1 MPHAYA
7 LHVAVTAPCLCCR
20 APREFVFSSPS
31 DQVVCAACVNHLGSD
46 KAERRDLEHVTM
58 WERLHA
64 DLLFNHQGEVE
75 SLRSAA
81 RADAEEI
88 ARLGAQVVRLT
99 SVAAG
104 EFSADDVGGVR
115 GLIENDVTRRAER
128 NTELANRRIDRIM
141 AVLWRF
147 DRLHHENDNKSGL
160 CTCGKPLAKCPEYL
174 ALEPERQGLRDWERK
189 NLALARDNKRHG
201 LPPEHPE
208 LEKDPPRR

>member
-7 LHVAVTAPCLCCR
+7 LHVTVTAPCLCCR

-31 DQVVCAACVNHLGSD
+31 DQVVCGSCVNHLGSD

-64 DLLFNHQGEVE
+64 DLLFNHQDEVE
-75 SLRSAA
+75 SLEATA

-88 ARLGAQVVRLT
+88 TRLVAQVAQLT
-99 SVAAG
+99 AVAAG
-104 EFSADDVGGVR
+104 EFAGTDDGGVR
-115 GLIENDVTRRAER
+115 GLIENDVTKRAER

-141 AVLWRF
+141 AVLWKF
-147 DRLHHENDNKSGL
+147 DRLHHENDKNPGH
-160 CTCGKPLAKCPEYL
+160 CACGKPIARCAESL
-174 ALEPERQGLRDWERK
+174 ALEPERQTLGDWERK

-201 LPPEHPE
+201 LPAEHPE
-208 LEKDPPRR
+208 FEKRR

>member
-1 MPHAYA
+1 MSHAYA

-31 DQVVCAACVNHLGSD
+31 DQVVCAACVNHLGSA
-46 KAERRDLEHVTM
+46 KAERRDLEHVAM

-75 SLRSAA
+75 SLESAA
-81 RADAEEI
+81 RADSETI
-88 ARLGAQVVRLT
+88 ARLGAQVEQLT
-99 SVAAG
+99 AVAAG
-104 EFSADDVGGVR
+104 EFAADDAGDVR

-147 DRLHHENDNKSGL
+147 DRLHHENDKKTGY
-160 CTCGKPLAKCPEYL
+160 CTCGKPLTQCAESL
-174 ALEPERQGLRDWERK
+174 ALEPERQPLRDWERK
-189 NLALARDNKRHG
+189 NVALARDKKRHG

-208 LEKDPPRR
+208 IEKKLPQR